1 MKHRKIPVL
10 FLLVLL
16 AMCFMACAAEKT
28 QKKDSVGN
36 TTQEEPY
43 YYEAD
48 GKKIYIGQEIEDAVA
63 ILGEDYEYF
72 EAASCAVE
80 GLDMF
85 YYYHN
90 LTLTARSFNDITRF
104 GNPIELFDNKSTD
117 RIIFRG

>member
-43 YYEAD
+43 YYEA
-48 GKKIYIGQEIEDAVA
+48 
-63 ILGEDYEYF
+63 
-72 EAASCAVE
+72 SCNHTNQTFQTTKEGRINAPELQRHHRRNFV
-80 GLDMF
+80 GLDGR
-85 YYYHN
+85 N
-90 LTLTARSFNDITRF
+90 LR
-104 GNPIELFDNKSTD
+104 
-117 RIIFRG
+117 